1 MSFPRHV
8 SRQPPIVQLPT
19 NVSFDHGYLHEHLI
33 PKHARSYQSATP
45 FPHVVIEQMLP
56 PEIVAAVA
64 SEISEVMLPS
74 GCVPGASACYHK
86 RGVHIGKSELHDRS
100 HGPYTK
106 ALFAALRGR
115 TFVRSLERL
124 SGVHPLIPDPGY
136 QGSGVH
142 LTGKGGILKVHH
154 DFNYMLC
161 RELGVEEG
169 AGEGGGAGE
178 RRGARGGEG
187 GASGSGSRFGDCVR
201 GASHH
206 VGGGAERR
214 HRLHRRVNV
223 FVYLNADWPEHYGGH
238 LELWNRN
245 MTRCHRRIA
254 PTIGRFVAFSS
265 SDYSFHGH
273 PQVRLL
279 EMVRDGVRLLL
290 MPSPRLPTPSSAD
303 GPAAAR
309 THAAL
314 DRLLL
319 LPPRTARRA
328 VRRRRLR
335 ELPRRALAGSRRLRG
350 VHGVRCEQA
359 RAERR
364 ARVTARVSCVSA
376 AMRIEISA
384 PS

>member
-1 MSFPRHV
+1 V
-8 SRQPPIVQLPT
+8 
-19 NVSFDHGYLHEHLI
+19 NFDHGYLHEHLI

-115 TFVRSLERL
+115 TFVRFLERL

-273 PQVRLL
+273 PQP
-279 EMVRDGVRLLL
+279 MDQ
-290 MPSPRLPTPSSAD
+290 
-303 GPAAAR
+303 
-309 THAAL
+309 
-314 DRLLL
+314 
-319 LPPRTARRA
+319 LPPGRMRRSIAFYYYHLERPVEQCAGGDCESFHDARWQDPVGCAECTACGA
-328 VRRRRLR
+328 
-335 ELPRRALAGSRRLRG
+335 SRR
-350 VHGVRCEQA
+350 
-359 RAERR
+359 ERR
-364 ARVTARVSCVSA
+364 GEHVSQH
-376 AMRIEISA
+376 E
-384 PS
+384 